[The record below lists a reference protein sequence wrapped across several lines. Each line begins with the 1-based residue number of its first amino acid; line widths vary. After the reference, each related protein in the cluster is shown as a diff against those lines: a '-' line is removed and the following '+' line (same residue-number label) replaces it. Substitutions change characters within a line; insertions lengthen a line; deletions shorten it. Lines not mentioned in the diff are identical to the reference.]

1 MPNYP
6 RNDHYDIDLASSGNG
21 WLGTFAIT
29 VSTTAIDILSDGSEW
44 GPVSITTNE
53 PATSIVGTLTAAD
66 GEILTVLVDGEDDP
80 LRIPIDTVLRFR
92 A

>member
-6 RNDHYDIDLASSGNG
+6 RDDDYDIDLMSSGNG

-29 VSTTAIDILSDGSEW
+29 VRTTATDILSDGREW
-44 GPVSITTNE
+44 GPVSITTSE
-53 PATSIVGTLTAAD
+53 PTTPIIGTLLAAD
-66 GEILTVLVDGEDDP
+66 GETLTVLVDGEDDP
-80 LRIPIDTVLRFR
+80 RRIPIDTVLRFR

>member
-6 RNDHYDIDLASSGNG
+6 RNDHYDIDLTSSGNG

-29 VSTTAIDILSDGSEW
+29 VSTTATDILSDGSEW
-44 GPVSITTNE
+44 GPVSIVTSE
-53 PATSIVGTLTAAD
+53 PAASIVGTLLAAD
-66 GEILTVLVDGEDDP
+66 GESLTVLVNGEDDP
-80 LRIPIDTVLRFR
+80 RRIPIDTVLRFR